1 MPKGELIQLFKDSTK
16 PKEKTKSRNSK
27 RNSVS
32 GNNNIIVMDSES
44 VNLTIN
50 TKTPR
55 TTLKILKD
63 STHIDDQ
70 TTYRIKELVDNLVKK
85 EVAGGITPQAAYAKW
100 YGALKKRYKVTSY
113 TLIPAYLG
121 EEAITWLMGQAA
133 IKRSKIRRNNTPMY
147 RNELYSAIYA
157 RTGNLGISKGELYN
171 IVLSKFNKRVSSLT
185 QLSEANLKKL
195 YQYIMGI

>member
-16 PKEKTKSRNSK
+16 PKEKNKPSNSR

-32 GNNNIIVMDSES
+32 CNNNVIVMDSKS
-44 VNLTIN
+44 VNLIIN

-100 YGALKKRYKVTSY
+100 YGVLKKRYKVTSY
-113 TLIPAYLG
+113 TLIPSHLG

-133 IKRSKIRRNNTPMY
+133 IKRRKIQRSNIPMY

-157 RTGNLGISKGELYN
+157 RARNLGISKGELYN
-171 IVLSKFNKRVSSLT
+171 IVLTKLNKRVSSLT
-185 QLSEANLKKL
+185 QLNEANLKKL